1 MSLTLT
7 SSIFIFYRI
16 TQHFFFTA
24 DSVDW
29 VNLLLAFLAV
39 LWLELFVI
47 GFSSSM
53 STDLISIATALTSS
67 FFWNVELS
75 EIELN

>member
-1 MSLTLT
+1 M
-7 SSIFIFYRI
+7 FIFYRI

-39 LWLELFVI
+39 LWLELFAI